1 MTSTTSTARDQT
13 MIGGKSQQGGQGET
27 LRAGVQLLING
38 VRHVWLLVLLLLLWQ
53 LIVSLKLYPAFLL
66 PSPVA
71 VVKSLIGTAESGY
84 LTNNVMV
91 SLNRQMIGFV
101 LSVAFALPV
110 GIFLGYSPRFRQPML
125 PILQLLYPIP
135 GLAWVPLAILWLGIG
150 NAPIIFVIFFSSI
163 WPLLFNTQ
171 AGIANINPIY
181 RRAAMALGTSP
192 LRTFTRVIIPAA
204 LPFIVAGL
212 RLTYGTS
219 WRVIVG
225 AEILSSHSGLGFM
238 IDNARGLLR
247 GDEVI
252 AGMIT
257 IAVLGYLFEK
267 IAFDI
272 LEHYT
277 IKKWGMSL

>member
-1 MTSTTSTARDQT
+1 MSVASSTTSNRALIHKKDQR
-13 MIGGKSQQGGQGET
+13 GRKSEY
-27 LRAGVQLLING
+27 LKVVLQLLLR
-38 VRHVWLLVLLLLLWQ
+38 VARRLWLLFALVLLWQ
-53 LIVSLKLYPAFLL
+53 LVVSLQIYPRFLL
-66 PSPVA
+66 PSPLA
-71 VVKSLIGTAESGY
+71 VLRSLISTSRSGY
-84 LTNNVMV
+84 LPSNIAV

-101 LSVAFALPV
+101 LSVLFALPI
-110 GIFLGYSPRFRQPML
+110 GIFLGYSPKFREPVL
-125 PILQLLYPIP
+125 PVLQLLYPIP

-181 RRAAMALGTSP
+181 RRAAMALGTSRW
-192 LRTFTRVIIPAA
+192 RTFTRVVIPAA

-225 AEILSSHSGLGFM
+225 AEILSAHSGLGFM
-238 IDNARGLLR
+238 IDNARSLLR
-247 GDEVI
+247 ADEVI

-257 IAVLGYLFEK
+257 IAILGYLFEK
-267 IAFDI
+267 IAFDF